1 MKKLI
6 FITFLLFLFIGCSQT
21 NPAGAEPSFMGKEST
36 AQAVQ
41 PSHSFCTVHL
51 HNYTGMPGDGD
62 TAWLA
67 TRLEYSPNVGDTNF
81 SDATLIWPSADPA
94 THLGEFNGSKIY
106 KSSSTAP
113 LNQVTVQPP
122 LSARE
127 TSCVIDSGDVYF
139 IQNLYETWSK
149 VRVNGMRT
157 FAETNVTTTEVIL
170 ELYVYPE
177 KTPDFTVH

>member
-6 FITFLLFLFIGCSQT
+6 FITFLLFLFIGCTQT
-21 NPAGAEPSFMGKEST
+21 NPAGAEPSFLSKEST
-36 AQAVQ
+36 AQAMQ

-67 TRLEYSPNVGDTNF
+67 TRLDYSSNVGDTNF
-81 SDATLIWPSADPA
+81 TDATLTWPSAGSA
-94 THLGEFNGSKIY
+94 IYLSEFNGSKIY
-106 KSSSTAP
+106 KSSSTLP
-113 LNQVTVQPP
+113 LNQVTVLPP
-122 LSARE
+122 VSARE
-127 TSCVIDSGDVYF
+127 ISCQIDSGDVFF

-149 VRVNGMRT
+149 VRVNRMRT
-157 FAETNVTTTEVIL
+157 FLETRVTTTEVIL

-177 KTPDFTVH
+177 KTPDFSIH